1 MIVRHDRRLMARTHK
16 AAQSKAKIAEQA
28 TALVV
33 GLAGGMPQGIQGS
46 YPVEDSRPRG
56 DQHFRQNA
64 ALRHQVRYQGC
75 LDAEIPLA
83 LRPI

>member
-1 MIVRHDRRLMARTHK
+1 MIVRHDRRLMARTQK

-28 TALVV
+28 TASVV

-56 DQHFRQNA
+56 DQHFPSKC
-64 ALRHQVRYQGC
+64 GSSPSGP
-75 LDAEIPLA
+75 IP
-83 LRPI
+83 RMP